1 MEEKDIDAPF
11 PREPWK
17 RLLEDAD
24 NAPPETTDA
33 RIRASARKAVTPHA
47 ARWWVHA
54 GLAASFVV
62 AVVIAQA
69 LFGGGGRDPAGDHRV
84 EIDLVDRPNA
94 ISPPPQPEAP
104 AAPLR
109 KQAPRAAGQ
118 APAVETGDTYDSA
131 VGELAEIEVD
141 DSRIGGPERE
151 RRAASEPPEES
162 FMTDPPA
169 EDSKEL
175 SNVTVTGSRADAAA
189 EESTPLS
196 GSIASDEPVSWRQ
209 TPEDWYA
216 RIVALRKAGS
226 NAEADAELKRFE
238 AAWPDWMKQHG
249 KPRP

>member
-1 MEEKDIDAPF
+1 MEEKDNDALL

-17 RLLEDAD
+17 RLLEDAGD
-24 NAPPETTDA
+24 APPETTDA

-69 LFGGGGRDPAGDHRV
+69 LFGGGGRDPAGESRI
-84 EIDLVDRPNA
+84 EIVLDQSNA
-94 ISPPPQPEAP
+94 ISPPPHPELA
-104 AAPLR
+104 AAPSR
-109 KQAPRAAGQ
+109 KEAPRAVGQ
-118 APAVETGDTYDSA
+118 APTIETEDDYESA
-131 VGELAEIEVD
+131 AGELAKIEVE

-151 RRAASEPPEES
+151 RRAASETPEES
-162 FMTDPPA
+162 VMTDQAA
-169 EDSKEL
+169 EESREPT
-175 SNVTVTGSRADAAA
+175 NVVVTGSRADAASD
-189 EESTPLS
+189 ESTPSS
-196 GSIASDEPVSWRQ
+196 GFVASDDPASWRQ
-209 TPEDWYA
+209 NPEDWYA

-238 AAWPDWMKQHG
+238 AAWPDWMKKHR